1 MKLASFFG
9 FVLPAAERDEL
20 LGDIQDL
27 YARDVFRRG
36 HLRASLRALREVLT
50 LAVRARLNG
59 APELKF
65 RPTKKNHMDSL
76 VRDIRYAFRTLGRAP
91 GFTFV
96 VILML
101 ALGIGSNTAI
111 FSLLDQLLY
120 KPLPVHDPGALVQL
134 DGPGAFRGR
143 TQNNQTFSY
152 PMYRDFRD
160 RTEVFSGVLAR
171 FSTAATLMT
180 NGASERVQAEV
191 VTGNYFE
198 VLGVQPA
205 AGRLFSSADE
215 HTPGGH
221 PIVVLSHG
229 YWQRRFGGD
238 PSVVGR
244 NVTINNHPMTVA
256 GVSARDFHGIVTGDS
271 FDIAVPVMMKTVMT
285 PTWNDLDN
293 RRSRWLNV
301 MARLKNDVTAE
312 QALTQMNVVYRQAN
326 EYELSQMEGGSE
338 SFRQRFLAKNL
349 VLLPGSRGIGV
360 DTDVAGS
367 LMLMM
372 AMVGLVLLIA
382 CANIANLI
390 LARSAGRR
398 REIAMRLALGAGRG
412 ALVRQQLVESL
423 VLSIAGGI
431 AGIGV
436 AILCGQGV
444 MAMMPAGDGVNAISI
459 LPDTRVLLFA
469 LGISLLTAMLFGLG
483 PALSAGRG
491 VVGFKPGEHLTWR
504 GRMPRFGAARR
515 PNTTS
520 CQVLSVLK
528 DEGGAVMSGK
538 GQMRVR
544 KGLVVAQ
551 VALSMLLVAAG
562 GLFARS
568 LQNLRQFDPGFQ
580 SDGLV
585 EFAVEPSLNGYAQPR
600 VQDLLARVREES
612 SRLPGVRSASMAV
625 VPIMDDSEW
634 QSTVA
639 VQGYQAAEGEDMN
652 PEFNAVGPK
661 FFETLGIQLIAGRD
675 FDERDRIGA
684 GRVAIVN
691 ESFARYFF
699 KSESAIGRR
708 FGVGRDQ
715 AGAIEII
722 GVVRDSKTVNL
733 KDETNRVAYTPIAQ
747 EEQVDGASFYVRT
760 ASGAAAPGDA
770 VRDLMRRLDPSLPI
784 FNLQTMEARMSDSL
798 FTDRLLAT
806 LSTAFGVIAT
816 LLAAIGL
823 YGVMSYAVA
832 RRRKEIGVRMALGAD
847 AGQVQRMV
855 LGEISVMAAAGIVIG
870 LGAAIGLGE
879 LVKSALFGMSPLDP
893 IALIGAVVLLSAVIF
908 VAGWVPA
915 RKASRIEPLRALRA
929 E

>member
-1 MKLASFFG
+1 MKLASLFG

-20 LGDIQDL
+20 LGDIQEL

-50 LAVRARLNG
+50 LAVRARLYSPG
-59 APELKF
+59 FEPLDMKSLPDLKV
-65 RPTKKNHMDSL
+65 RPTGNNQMDSL

-180 NGASERVQAEV
+180 DGSSERVQAEV

-215 HTPGGH
+215 QTPGGH

-229 YWQRRFGGD
+229 YWQRRFGAD

-256 GVSARDFHGIVTGDS
+256 GVSAKGFHGIVTGDS
-271 FDIAVPVMMKTVMT
+271 FDIAVPVMMKTAMT

-301 MARLKNDVTAE
+301 LARLKDGVTAE

-326 EYELSQMEGGSE
+326 EFELSQMEGGSE
-338 SFRQRFLAKNL
+338 SFRQRFLAKTL

-491 VVGFKPGEHLTWR
+491 VVVT
-504 GRMPRFGAARR
+504 A
-515 PNTTS
+515 
-520 CQVLSVLK
+520 LK

-580 SDGLV
+580 SDGVV
-585 EFAVEPSLNGYAQPR
+585 EFAVEPSLNGYPQPR
-600 VQDLLARVREES
+600 VQDLLARVREEA

-625 VPIMDDSEW
+625 VPLMDDSEW

-675 FDERDRIGA
+675 FDERDRAGA
-684 GRVAIVN
+684 GPVAIVN

-699 KSESAIGRR
+699 KDESAIGRR

-760 ASGAAAPGDA
+760 AGGAAAPGDA
-770 VRDLMRRLDPSLPI
+770 VRDMMRRLDPSLPV

-806 LSTAFGVIAT
+806 LSTAFAVLAT